1 MAASGRIEIEIDRDQ
16 DCRSITDSVCP
27 SLDYSCENLSVDY
40 DTDYFGGCHD
50 VDGVDEE
57 GREPPLSWRLDASQS
72 LSDWKI
78 RIHHQRKGCTTEYH
92 VHKNILAVG
101 PRKSEYFSSLFRC
114 SDRLAE
120 SVLQT
125 SEIVLE
131 DMAADAFPCLLDF
144 MYSPTDNAH
153 VTTENAI
160 ALRYLAQ
167 YFGIRLLHKKVMDF
181 LRQDINIS
189 TVNSYICDSFL
200 FQDEKISGF
209 VAETCAINIVEI
221 SPTSKLIQT
230 VDPEFF
236 LHIITSPEIDTCS
249 ASGHLSILVASYC
262 SFHKDRIDYEIFR
275 RLTHRNH
282 MPFVDREA
290 SLPLLEMEADLRHD
304 EIQQTGGGDAK
315 KTSVLGEFSC
325 LQQRCIKVL
334 ALHWKEVSE
343 EGRLAASAVFDK
355 LHSSVLLELLDK
367 SLSIAKQRLEEAV
380 KSVESQRVKLEQEF
394 DVRLSKSVAELERN
408 QEVLER
414 VHRNTTETISHL
426 RLQLVDRDR
435 QLAELRRELG
445 RFCRV
450 PTSYSFS
457 DIKRSTYHHLSQSE
471 PFDNATYLCQFGRR
485 RPTAMPRFGG
495 DKTEDGYLF
504 VTQRGSVHERWPVFY
519 YKDD

>member
-1 MAASGRIEIEIDRDQ
+1 
-16 DCRSITDSVCP
+16 
-27 SLDYSCENLSVDY
+27 
-40 DTDYFGGCHD
+40 
-50 VDGVDEE
+50 
-57 GREPPLSWRLDASQS
+57 
-72 LSDWKI
+72 
-78 RIHHQRKGCTTEYH
+78 
-92 VHKNILAVG
+92 
-101 PRKSEYFSSLFRC
+101 
-114 SDRLAE
+114 
-120 SVLQT
+120 
-125 SEIVLE
+125 
-131 DMAADAFPCLLDF
+131 
-144 MYSPTDNAH
+144 
-153 VTTENAI
+153 
-160 ALRYLAQ
+160 
-167 YFGIRLLHKKVMDF
+167 
-181 LRQDINIS
+181 
-189 TVNSYICDSFL
+189 
-200 FQDEKISGF
+200 
-209 VAETCAINIVEI
+209 
-221 SPTSKLIQT
+221 
-230 VDPEFF
+230 
-236 LHIITSPEIDTCS
+236 
-249 ASGHLSILVASYC
+249 
-262 SFHKDRIDYEIFR
+262 
-275 RLTHRNH
+275 

-408 QEVLER
+408 QVVLER